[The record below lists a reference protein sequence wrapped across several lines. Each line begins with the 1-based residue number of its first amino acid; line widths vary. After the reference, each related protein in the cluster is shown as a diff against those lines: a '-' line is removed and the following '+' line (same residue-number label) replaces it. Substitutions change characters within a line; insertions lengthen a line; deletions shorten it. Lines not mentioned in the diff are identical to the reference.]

1 MNEHRISNPYDK
13 QYYIGIPNPE
23 SQIPKGL
30 WMRATLLELKFGLKS
45 YRFRLWLMTRIMIVR
60 FTGPLFY
67 CMTLL
72 VYTTKRPQKQIA
84 KSRLDHCST
93 FTRCHD
99 ITKKFKSTRIVWK
112 IWKRFIFG
120 GTPILPD
127 KKLPKVLPTNLVS
140 NGASLFL
147 PQTKSKILTR
157 PYEKIH
163 QIPNHR

>member
-1 MNEHRISNPYDK
+1 VQNDGDRSTWTNTEF
-13 QYYIGIPNPE
+13 
-23 SQIPKGL
+23 QIPTTNSITLVYQILNHRYLRDCHHIILHLHLWLEARSLIFTMSPVDFELHK

-99 ITKKFKSTRIVWK
+99 ITKKFKSTRMCL
-112 IWKRFIFG
+112 F
-120 GTPILPD
+120 TPSPW
-127 KKLPKVLPTNLVS
+127 PSNRRVLNFS
-140 NGASLFL
+140 SAS
-147 PQTKSKILTR
+147 
-157 PYEKIH
+157 
-163 QIPNHR
+163 